1 MLKIGI
7 TGGIGSGKTTIC
19 KVFQLLGI
27 PVYFAD
33 DEAKKLLDT
42 SFEVKINIISTFG
55 KEVIDA
61 NGIIDR
67 KILASKVFNNKE
79 NLEKL
84 NSIVHPAVAKHFENW
99 LHENKSAKYILKEAA
114 ILFESNANKA
124 VDKIITVTAP
134 IELKIQRAMQ
144 RDNTDRTAIEQRI
157 KNQQS
162 DEEKIK
168 RSHFVIYNDEQ
179 QLLIPQIIDIHHKLI
194 KLQ

>member
-7 TGGIGSGKTTIC
+7 TGGIGSGKTTVC

-33 DEAKKLLDT
+33 DEAKKLLNT
-42 SFEVKINIISTFG
+42 AIEIKTNIINTFG
-55 KEVIDA
+55 NEVVDA

-84 NSIVHPAVAKHFENW
+84 NGIVHPAVAKHFENW
-99 LHENKSAKYILKEAA
+99 LNENKSAKYILKEAA
-114 ILFESNANKA
+114 ILFESNAYKA
-124 VDKIITVTAP
+124 VDKVITVTAP
-134 IELKIQRAMQ
+134 IELKIQRAIQ
-144 RDNTDRTAIEQRI
+144 RDNTDRTTIEQRI
-157 KNQQS
+157 KNQLS

-168 RSHFVIYNDEQ
+168 RSHFVIHNDEQ

-194 KLQ
+194 KL

>member
-7 TGGIGSGKTTIC
+7 TGGIGSGKTTVC
-19 KVFQLLGI
+19 KVFKLLGI
-27 PVYFAD
+27 PIYFAD
-33 DEAKKLLDT
+33 DEAKKILDT
-42 SFEVKINIISTFG
+42 SIDVKTNIINTFG
-55 KEVIDA
+55 IEVIDT

-67 KILASKVFNNKE
+67 KKLALKIFNNKE

-84 NSIVHPAVAKHFENW
+84 NSIVHPAGAKHFENW

-114 ILFESNANKA
+114 ILFESKAYKA
-124 VDKIITVTAP
+124 VDKVITVTAP

-144 RDNTDRTAIEQRI
+144 RDNTDRASIEQRI
-157 KNQQS
+157 KNQLS

-168 RSHFVIYNDEQ
+168 RSHFIIYNDEQ

-194 KLQ
+194 KL